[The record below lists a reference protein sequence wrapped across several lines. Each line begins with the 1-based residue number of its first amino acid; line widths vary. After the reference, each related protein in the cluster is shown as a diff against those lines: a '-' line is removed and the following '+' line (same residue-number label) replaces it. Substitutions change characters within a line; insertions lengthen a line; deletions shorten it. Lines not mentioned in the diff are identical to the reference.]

1 MVNRYLLDRRADL
14 PKLSDSDFKTLK
26 AGVIEQIGRN
36 LTSMKREADYFWSII
51 LGGDSDFNRA
61 EQQIQKLHNLS
72 LKNLQEFFEETFFS
86 DSSRRLDYQ
95 MLSHHHESSNCR
107 ILEGNSQKMM
117 DMDRKVLF
125 DKISHL
131 KPGLNYVEPADI
143 RDSQRQMNLI
153 NIQD

>member
-95 MLSHHHESSNCR
+95 MLSHHHESSNSR